1 MFGISELKVWF
12 LLSLVQ
18 KLLEIRLISDKTQSL
33 QGPIVVKIN
42 YNSGTGVKISF
53 FTISVGTNTNK
64 YSFFKI
70 DYKWIRLL
78 CSVLQLQS

>member
-1 MFGISELKVWF
+1 MSMFGISELKVWF

-53 FTISVGTNTNK
+53 FTIFVGTNTNK
-64 YSFFKI
+64 LQMDSFI
-70 DYKWIRLL
+70 
-78 CSVLQLQS
+78 VLSSAATIVM